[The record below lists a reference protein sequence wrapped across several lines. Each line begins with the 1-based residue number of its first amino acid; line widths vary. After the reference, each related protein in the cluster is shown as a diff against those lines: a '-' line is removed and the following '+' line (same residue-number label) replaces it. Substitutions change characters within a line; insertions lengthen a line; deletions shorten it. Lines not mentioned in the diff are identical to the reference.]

1 MTYTYDNYIDVVDVI
16 LIKSFL
22 KVGGVDIGVLG
33 GVLIGL
39 ILGVS
44 IIIGVLVQSESQ
56 HIE

>member
-22 KVGGVDIGVLG
+22 KVGGVLIGVLG
-33 GVLIGL
+33 GVLVGL
-39 ILGVS
+39 ILGL
-44 IIIGVLVQSESQ
+44 ILLVGFFEQSESQ

>member
-1 MTYTYDNYIDVVDVI
+1 MTYTYDNYIDVVDIVLSELISPKGLTI

-22 KVGGVDIGVLG
+22 KVG

-44 IIIGVLVQSESQ
+44 I
-56 HIE
+56 